1 MQPKDK
7 ITLNFIRAVALTPL
21 ENKNKLKVVGVTC
34 SKSKKTLEQG
44 VCDICPKLNTINTLE
59 RCQLRCSNVFVL
71 NFKNILQGR
80 NQDF

>member
-7 ITLNFIRAVALTPL
+7 ITLNFIRAVALTLL

-34 SKSKKTLEQG
+34 SKSKKNTRTR
-44 VCDICPKLNTINTLE
+44 CDICPELNTINTLE

-71 NFKNILQGR
+71 NFENIIQDR
-80 NQDF
+80 KQDF